1 MKAQSSV
8 TFSKVPARRTF
19 EDVIAQIRGKIAAG
33 ELREGD
39 RLPPERE
46 LSAALGVSRNTV
58 REALRALEHSGMVE
72 QKPGVAGGAFI
83 RNNSTEVVRTTFG
96 DLFHL
101 GMVDSR
107 KLAEARTAIG
117 SEVAVLACEYR
128 TEEDLAALAENVER
142 MTAAAHAGDF
152 KLRAALNLEFHKIM
166 ARASHNAVLVVI
178 TDALIDTTLEFVQMV
193 TTMPNQFV
201 IESRQKTLEHV
212 RAREGELAAAEIRNY
227 FRTARTTMRSLYDAP
242 GNGG

>member
-1 MKAQSSV
+1 MKSQMSV

-19 EDVIAQIRGKIAAG
+19 EDVIAQIRAKIASG

-46 LSAALGVSRNTV
+46 LSSVLGVSRNTV
-58 REALRALEHSGMVE
+58 REALRALEHSGVIE

-101 GMVDSR
+101 GMVDSK

-128 TEEDLAALAENVER
+128 TEEDLAALTENVER
-142 MTAAAHAGDF
+142 MTAAALAGDF
-152 KLRAALNLEFHKIM
+152 RQRAALNLEFGKVL
-166 ARASHNAVLVVI
+166 ARASHNAVLMVI
-178 TDALIDTTLEFVQMV
+178 TDALIDVTLDFVQV
-193 TTMPNQFV
+193 VSTMPNQFV
-201 IESRQKTLEHV
+201 IESRRKTVEHV

-227 FRTARTTMRSLYDAP
+227 FRTARNSMRSLYDMP
-242 GNGG
+242 ENQG